1 MAVLEFKLPDIG
13 EGVHEG
19 EIVRWIVPVGATVK
33 QDDPVVEVMTDKA
46 TVEIPAPAAG
56 VVSKHS
62 FAEGQVAKVG
72 EVIFVITPSGA
83 AGAAPAPAPAQ
94 VSAPAPA
101 KAAPSAAAPAPAK
114 TPAPASQPLSAAG
127 AATATGTL
135 EFRLPD
141 IGEGVHEGEI
151 VRWIKKAGEAV
162 KVDDPIVEVMTDK
175 ATVEIPSPGAGVI
188 GKTLFAEGAVAKVG
202 DVLFTIVGAISAAAP
217 APAAAAPAPTAAP
230 AARAAPEKTSQPLTA
245 SGAADA
251 SAASTKVL
259 AAPATRMLARAL
271 GVDLSTVRGSA
282 PKSRIRSE
290 DVRAAAAQ
298 PTAAALASAPIA
310 ATAPSA
316 TPAGAPAPTTVAP
329 APTPAAAPLPL
340 PVPFAAVSG
349 TREVNRIPFRG
360 IRRKTAEAMARSK
373 RTAAHFSLIEEVDCT
388 ELVAARERAKKA
400 AERYGIKITFMP
412 YIMKATALALQ
423 EFPQLNA
430 ELDETAQEIVVKK
443 YVNLGIAVDTPNGLV
458 VPVVKDA
465 HLKGLL
471 QLAADLTDVGNRAR
485 TSKLRPDDFK
495 DGTFSIT
502 NAGNIG
508 GMFATPIINFPE
520 VAILGVHA
528 MRKRPVCVGDQVVA
542 REIMLLSISIDHRLV
557 DGADGARFMMRVK
570 ALLEDPSLMLL

>member
-62 FAEGQVAKVG
+62 FAEGAVAKVG
-72 EVIFVITPSGA
+72 DVIFIITPSGT
-83 AGAAPAPAPAQ
+83 APATAP
-94 VSAPAPA
+94 APAPA
-101 KAAPSAAAPAPAK
+101 KAAPAPVAAP
-114 TPAPASQPLSAAG
+114 TPAPAAANN
-127 AATATGTL
+127 TGSVL

-151 VRWIKKAGEAV
+151 VRWIKKAGEPV
-162 KVDDPIVEVMTDK
+162 KVDDPVVEVMTDK

-188 GKTLFAEGAVAKVG
+188 GRILVAEGAVAKVG
-202 DVLFTIVGAISAAAP
+202 DVLFTIVGAGAAPAAAPAVAATRAAVAASAAAP
-217 APAAAAPAPTAAP
+217 APVAQTQAAVAV
-230 AARAAPEKTSQPLTA
+230 
-245 SGAADA
+245 AADPGA
-251 SAASTKVL
+251 KVL
-259 AAPATRMLARAL
+259 AAPATRMLAREL
-271 GVDLSTVRGSA
+271 GVNLATVRGTA
-282 PKSRIRSE
+282 PNGRIRSE
-290 DVRAAAAQ
+290 DVRAAA
-298 PTAAALASAPIA
+298 
-310 ATAPSA
+310 TAPAVAA
-316 TPAGAPAPTTVAP
+316 TPAPAVSAPAPA
-329 APTPAAAPLPL
+329 AAAAPEKTSQPL
-340 PVPFAAVSG
+340 PAAFAAGNG
-349 TREVNRIPFRG
+349 TREVTRVPFRG

-400 AERYGIKITFMP
+400 AEPYGIKITFMP

-423 EFPQLNA
+423 QFPQLNA

-465 HLKGLL
+465 HAKGLL
-471 QLAADLTDVGNRAR
+471 QLAADLADVGNRAR
-485 TSKLRPDDFK
+485 ANKLRPDDFK

-528 MRKRPVCVGDQVVA
+528 MRKRPVVVGDAIVA
-542 REIMLLSISIDHRLV
+542 RDIMLLSVSIDHRLV